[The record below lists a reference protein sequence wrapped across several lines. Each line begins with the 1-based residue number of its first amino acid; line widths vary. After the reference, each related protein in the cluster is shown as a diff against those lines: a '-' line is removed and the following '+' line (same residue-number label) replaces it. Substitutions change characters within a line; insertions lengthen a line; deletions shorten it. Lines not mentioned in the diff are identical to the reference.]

1 MLCYFNFFISRVYL
15 IFHSFTTYD
24 NLQLFVN
31 KMALEIQLCENLS
44 IASSSKIK
52 IQHQHI

>member
-1 MLCYFNFFISRVYL
+1 MLCYLNFFISRVYL

-31 KMALEIQLCENLS
+31 KMALEIQCV
-44 IASSSKIK
+44 KTF
-52 IQHQHI
+52 Q